1 MSPLTIY
8 KIEKFVISTLW
19 NVGGM
24 SLAFILDAVG
34 KNLGLFNLSPEVVA
48 FVGII
53 LSRTTKIINI
63 YFQEKAQDARIG

>member
-1 MSPLTIY
+1 MSPLTKY

-24 SLAFILDAVG
+24 SLAFILDEVA
-34 KNLGLFNLSPEVVA
+34 KNLGIFNLPTELTVLI
-48 FVGII
+48 GILI
-53 LSRTTKIINI
+53 SRTTKIINV